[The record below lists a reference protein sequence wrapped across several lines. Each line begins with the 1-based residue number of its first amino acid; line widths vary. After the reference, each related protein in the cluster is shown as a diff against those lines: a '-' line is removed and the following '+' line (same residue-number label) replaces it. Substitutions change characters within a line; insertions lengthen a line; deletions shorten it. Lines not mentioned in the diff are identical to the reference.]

1 MYRALLIANYIVFV
15 ALRRGIDI
23 TNLHLQKILYY
34 LQAESLVNTGR
45 PLFDGVIE
53 KWRLGPVVP
62 TVYHEYKKFGSQPI
76 KEIAREIVFNNSTM
90 NVEFVDF
97 DENNINFED
106 RERIT
111 PLIIQLLNKDAF
123 KLVDKTH
130 SHSIW
135 SDYREFIE
143 AGEKNLRYTNDEIRN
158 YFIQHPEKLTE
169 VFGE

>member
-34 LQAESLVNTGR
+34 LQAESLVHTGR

-76 KEIAREIVFNNSTM
+76 KEIAREIIFNNSTM

-106 RERIT
+106 RERID

-123 KLVDKTH
+123 ELVDKTH

-135 SDYREFIE
+135 SDYRAQYQRI
-143 AGEKNLRYTNDEIRN
+143 D
-158 YFIQHPEKLTE
+158 
-169 VFGE
+169 